1 MYRIP
6 AIEDYLKT
14 PPNPTRQEGGC
25 RPATKQE
32 CDSEQPLVTVITV
45 VVNRNETLP
54 RTIISVLGQ
63 SYPNIEYIV
72 VDGASTDGTL
82 EVIKQFDNKID
93 LWISEPDHG
102 PADAFNKAISLARG
116 DIIFGLSSDDW
127 IEPDFIEVAVK
138 TTLNSD
144 ADFVFGKVKIYT
156 NGVLDFILEGDKDY
170 TKSITSRKTNLNF
183 PCWVIKRK
191 CFDKVGL
198 LDLRYKICCDYEWAL
213 RLHLLGGRGVYESR
227 LIMHFAGGGVSDTN
241 IFQMVLEELKALR
254 QHGLPI
260 TRALVAILYS
270 FMRRMLGK
278 LAKLFLPHTVYQKL
292 MRVVRKRYSA
302 PSATSA
308 FSPEQ
313 P

>member
-1 MYRIP
+1 
-6 AIEDYLKT
+6 
-14 PPNPTRQEGGC
+14 
-25 RPATKQE
+25 
-32 CDSEQPLVTVITV
+32 
-45 VVNRNETLP
+45 
-54 RTIISVLGQ
+54 LGQ

-308 FSPEQ
+308 FSPEK